1 MAKMSTRRKLAI
13 ATWGSPREGNI
24 YGKMTLDATP
34 AIGHL
39 EVIDGYEAGLLAQT
53 ARDCFENPERFGA

>member
-1 MAKMSTRRKLAI
+1 
-13 ATWGSPREGNI
+13 
-24 YGKMTLDATP
+24 MTLDATP

-53 ARDCFENPERFGA
+53 ARDCFENPERFGASLGQPPLGRW

>member
-1 MAKMSTRRKLAI
+1 V
-13 ATWGSPREGNI
+13 
-24 YGKMTLDATP
+24 